1 MVNVMS
7 CEICGRGNCT
17 RSFHSLEE
25 QNDYD
30 DVADT
35 IKERMRNHLLYKV
48 SRIKD
53 VQNIDGKDYIQLDEV
68 NDIINYY

>member
-1 MVNVMS
+1 MS

-17 RSFHSLEE
+17 RSFHSLNE
-25 QNDYD
+25 QNEFDKS
-30 DVADT
+30 ADN
-35 IKERMRNHLLYKV
+35 IKDRMRNLILHDI

-53 VQNIDGKDYIQLDEV
+53 IHEIEGKDYIPLDEV

>member
-1 MVNVMS
+1 MS

-17 RSFHSLEE
+17 RSFHSLNE
-25 QNDYD
+25 QNEFDK
-30 DVADT
+30 VADN
-35 IKERMRNHLLYKV
+35 IKDRMRNLILHDI

-53 VQNIDGKDYIQLDEV
+53 IHEIEGKDYIPLDEV